1 MTKEYK
7 LGDPRK
13 TDTTIGPV
21 VSVASAA
28 RIRKQVKDAGKLL
41 PKNLLSQ
48 ANDQLPPVPSL
59 SLRSLTFQRQRREP
73 L

>member
-41 PKNLLSQ
+41 LEWYLIHTNE
-48 ANDQLPPVPSL
+48 QLPPVPSL
-59 SLRSLTFQRQRREP
+59 LLRSPISQRQKREP